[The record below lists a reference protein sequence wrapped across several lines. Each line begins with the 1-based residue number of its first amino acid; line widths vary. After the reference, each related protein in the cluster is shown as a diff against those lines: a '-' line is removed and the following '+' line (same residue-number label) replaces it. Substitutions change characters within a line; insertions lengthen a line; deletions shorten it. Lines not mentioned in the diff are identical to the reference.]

1 MGESTTLEQRRDATG
16 GRFETLD
23 LRSASP
29 TNFKVQAT
37 GKQAQRSF
45 DASFRIPSASS
56 QPTESAPRICLLSF
70 SSTHISYERRTIDSR
85 IPREKASRK

>member
-1 MGESTTLEQRRDATG
+1 MLTTTSRGGIRIVALWQKTERRERNENRLAGFSMGESTTLEQRRDATG

-37 GKQAQRSF
+37 ADG
-45 DASFRIPSASS
+45 
-56 QPTESAPRICLLSF
+56 
-70 SSTHISYERRTIDSR
+70 
-85 IPREKASRK
+85 